1 MPEVSSSAIQRIEYD
16 AGLRKLLVIFLE
28 TGAYTYFDVP
38 RPVYEQ
44 FLDAPRKASSST
56 RKSAT
61 DIRLNARAEARLRRS
76 REAPARPGTASGGWP
91 S

>member
-1 MPEVSSSAIQRIEYD
+1 MPKVSSSAIKRIEYD

-44 FLDAPRKASSST
+44 FLDAPSKGQFFND
-56 RKSAT
+56 K
-61 DIRLNARAEARLRRS
+61 IRDRYPTQRAR
-76 REAPARPGTASGGWP
+76 
-91 S
+91 